1 MRVVVA
7 RPRGFCA
14 GVDRAIE
21 IVELALASYGS
32 PVYVRHAIVHNKHV
46 VHTLEVKGA
55 VFVEEISDIPD
66 DSMVVF
72 SAHGVSPAV
81 WQEIEERNNTGA
93 NLEVIDA
100 TCPLV
105 TKVHMEV
112 RKYSKD
118 GYEIILVGHRGH
130 VEVLGTSGEAPEHV
144 LLVST
149 AQDAEQVSVSDPS
162 KVAYVTQ
169 TTLSLDDTSEIVDIL
184 RKRFSQIQGPKKPDI
199 CYATQNRQDAVKE
212 LASFCDVIYIVGSEE
227 SSNTNRLVET
237 AILCGVPA
245 RLVENAEA
253 LKDILEKDRPRDNAV
268 IGLSSGASTPETL
281 VNEVIEIFRTLGV
294 ERVEE
299 LKGVE
304 EIIQFPPPR
313 SLREISKGE
322 KDGE

>member
-93 NLEVIDA
+93 NLEVIDG

-149 AQDAEQVSVSDPS
+149 AQDAERVTVSDPS

-184 RKRFSQIQGPKKPDI
+184 RKRFPQIQGPKKPDI

>member
-1 MRVVVA
+1 MRVVIA

-21 IVELALASYGS
+21 IVELALAAYGS

-46 VHTLEVKGA
+46 VHALEVKGA
-55 VFVEEISDIPD
+55 VFVEEITDIPD
-66 DSMVVF
+66 DSTVVF

-81 WQEIEERNNTGA
+81 WQEIEERNSTGA

-112 RKYSKD
+112 RKYSKE
-118 GYEIILVGHRGH
+118 GCEIILVGHRGH

-144 LLVST
+144 ILVST
-149 AQDAEQVSVSDPS
+149 AQDAEQVTVSDPS

-184 RKRFSQIQGPKKPDI
+184 RKRFPQIQGPKKPDI

-253 LKDILEKDRPRDNAV
+253 LKDILEKDRPHDNAV

-294 ERVEE
+294 EQVEE
-299 LKGVE
+299 LKGIE
-304 EIIQFPPPR
+304 EATQFPPPR
-313 SLREISKGE
+313 SLKEISKGE
-322 KDGE
+322 KDGG